1 MRPAVPTDAAAIAA
15 VYAPYVL
22 ASVASFEDVPPSP
35 SGMAERMANGL
46 PWLVACRGA
55 DVVGFAS
62 AGPHNA
68 RAAYRWSVNVSVYLD
83 AAVVGRGV
91 GRMLYDVLLAELRT
105 AGVVNAYAGI
115 TLPNVAS
122 VALHESLGFSK
133 VGHYPHV
140 GFKHGAWHDVG
151 WWGLRLVDV
160 LPVPPVWEGDHHAAA
175 HEHARNGDIAMQLV
189 VLLHGRARA
198 AGLHS
203 GGLFNLGEPDD
214 FRIPDLGFHRSRDYH
229 DYMPTAALVV
239 EVLSPRDE
247 TFKKFGFYAVHA
259 VDEVWVVD
267 PVGHTVRIWQ
277 RDDEAY
283 DESGRSDL
291 LGLDADQVASD
302 VDWP

>member
-1 MRPAVPTDAAAIAA
+1 MRPTRPTSCEPSDPAGGWVEVRPAVPADAAAIAA
-15 VYAPYVL
+15 VYAPYVQ

-46 PWLVACRGA
+46 PWLVACAGA

-91 GRMLYDVLLAELRT
+91 GRMLYDVLLAELRA

-160 LPVPPVWEGDHHAAA
+160 LPVPP
-175 HEHARNGDIAMQLV
+175 
-189 VLLHGRARA
+189 
-198 AGLHS
+198 
-203 GGLFNLGEPDD
+203 
-214 FRIPDLGFHRSRDYH
+214 
-229 DYMPTAALVV
+229 
-239 EVLSPRDE
+239 
-247 TFKKFGFYAVHA
+247 
-259 VDEVWVVD
+259 
-267 PVGHTVRIWQ
+267 
-277 RDDEAY
+277 
-283 DESGRSDL
+283 
-291 LGLDADQVASD
+291 
-302 VDWP
+302 

>member
-1 MRPAVPTDAAAIAA
+1 MSKFFMQKSFGQAMRNATRLIGTGKLLDATRLIQRALSGNTAPVRPQVWPLSNPHPRSEPAPAANDPQVETPPPQVIILPPPARPGQNIDTGKPNPAPKRSASFTQHQFKFEGDTYPYRLYVPAVTN
-15 VYAPYVL
+15 
-22 ASVASFEDVPPSP
+22 ASD
-35 SGMAERMANGL
+35 
-46 PWLVACRGA
+46 
-55 DVVGFAS
+55 
-62 AGPHNA
+62 NA
-68 RAAYRWSVNVSVYLD
+68 R
-83 AAVVGRGV
+83 
-91 GRMLYDVLLAELRT
+91 M
-105 AGVVNAYAGI
+105 
-115 TLPNVAS
+115 P
-122 VALHESLGFSK
+122 
-133 VGHYPHV
+133 
-140 GFKHGAWHDVG
+140 
-151 WWGLRLVDV
+151 
-160 LPVPPVWEGDHHAAA
+160 
-175 HEHARNGDIAMQLV
+175 LV

-214 FRIPDLGFHRSRDYH
+214 FRIPDLGFHRTRDYR

-247 TFKKFGFYAVHA
+247 TFKKFGFYAAHA

-277 RDDEAY
+277 RDDEAF